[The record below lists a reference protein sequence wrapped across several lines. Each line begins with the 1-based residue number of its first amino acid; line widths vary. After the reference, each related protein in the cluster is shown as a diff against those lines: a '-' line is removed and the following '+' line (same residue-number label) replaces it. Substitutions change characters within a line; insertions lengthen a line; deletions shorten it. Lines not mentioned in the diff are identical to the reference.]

1 MQAQVELEKQKS
13 DQERRRL
20 KVEKNAANYLDKVAP
35 VLEEKQLKKDQ
46 LLDKYVKQRE
56 EKLDSD
62 AMRLSQQFEMY
73 KSNHFL

>member
-62 AMRLSQQFEMY
+62 AMRLS
-73 KSNHFL
+73 